1 MKVLIT
7 GADGMLGSSICR
19 ETLDQGYQV
28 RVFVLPNSP
37 CKTLENLPIEV
48 YRGNLLDES
57 SMEKAIEGCDAVINV
72 AASTQIWPRR
82 SPMIYKINYDAVVSM
97 VNLAKKKGVQRF
109 IQIGT
114 ANSFGHGGP
123 ENPGTEE
130 SPFMGNSYKMDYV
143 DSKYKAQQFLL
154 KEAEEGFPAIII
166 NPTYMIGPFDSGPS
180 SGKMILALL
189 QGKLPGYTCGMKNFV
204 ASKDVAIAAVNAL
217 KWGDPGSCFIAGNE
231 NMTFPQ
237 MFQKACHVNNV
248 PFKLKRVPNA
258 IIYAV
263 GFFSSAW
270 ARISG
275 VAPKLGY
282 HMSKQATMKQC
293 YNPSKARDILKM
305 PSTPIEEAIADCL
318 SWWKANEYLK

>member
-37 CKTLENLPIEV
+37 CKTLENLPVEIF
-48 YRGNLLDES
+48 YGNLLDEN

-82 SPMIYKINYDAVVSM
+82 SPVIHKINYDGVVSM
-97 VNLAKKKGVQRF
+97 VNLAKKKNVRRF

-130 SPFMGNSYKMDYV
+130 SSFMGESYKMDYV
-143 DSKYKAQQFLL
+143 DSKYQAQQFLL
-154 KEAEEGFPAIII
+154 NEASNGFPAIII
-166 NPTYMIGPFDSGPS
+166 NPTYMIGPYDSGPS
-180 SGKMILALL
+180 SGKMILALYE
-189 QGKLPGYTCGMKNFV
+189 GKLPGFTSGMKNFV
-204 ASKDVAIAAVNAL
+204 ASKDVAVAAVNAL
-217 KWGDPGSCFIAGNE
+217 KWGEPGSCFIAGNE
-231 NMTFPQ
+231 NLTFEQ
-237 MFQKACHVNNV
+237 MFRMACNV
-248 PFKLKRVPNA
+248 RNIPFRLKRVPNG
-258 IIYAV
+258 IIYTV
-263 GFFSSAW
+263 GFFSSIW

-275 VAPKLGY
+275 KAPKLGF

-293 YNPSKARDILKM
+293 YDPSKAREILKM
-305 PSTPIEEAIADCL
+305 PSTPIEAAIEDCL
-318 SWWKANEYLK
+318 SWWKANEYVK